1 MKPNIRPSFSFLCYQ
16 CHGLVQ
22 FEEEAGKAAAL
33 CLNKKSCNG
42 HVLSVL
48 PSKFPALVEGAA
60 SSSYYGPAATARAS
74 SKTDEHEAHEKF
86 SNR

>member
-1 MKPNIRPSFSFLCYQ
+1 M
-16 CHGLVQ
+16 Q

-48 PSKFPALVEGAA
+48 PSKFPAIAEGTAT
-60 SSSYYGPAATARAS
+60 SSYYGPTATVRAG
-74 SKTDEHEAHEKF
+74 SKTDEHEAQEKS

>member
-1 MKPNIRPSFSFLCYQ
+1 M
-16 CHGLVQ
+16 Q

-48 PSKFPALVEGAA
+48 PSKFPALAEGAPA
-60 SSSYYGPAATARAS
+60 SSYYGPASSVRAS
-74 SKTDEHEAHEKF
+74 GKTDVREPHEKL
-86 SNR
+86 SNM